1 MQPDCRPTNSIHS
14 RFAGLAAWALLSALP
29 GPTIAQE
36 APAVS
41 NLLAFSGSE
50 TSSEVIL
57 GPDGRLYGTSLSGV
71 SASSGLIFATT
82 TAGVIE
88 VETVYQMDA
97 DDDGG
102 RPEAGLLLAS
112 DGLLYGTT
120 IFGPGQFD
128 TSGTVFR
135 VRSDGSDYTVL
146 FEFAEPDFTDALGN
160 VFNSNGAYPTAALIE
175 GSDGNLYGTTRT
187 GGEFGAGTVFRIARN
202 GSGFQTLH
210 VFAEATQDELTQ
222 VITNED
228 GVSPQAALLEG
239 ADGYFYGTTFTG
251 GPNGTGTIF
260 RLRFDGTG
268 FEVIHRFS
276 DTEPTDV
283 LLPANEEG
291 AAPLAPLTDG
301 GDGFLY
307 GTASQGGNTG
317 NGTVFAIA
325 PDGSVITAL
334 HEFDFADG
342 SRPATGLTLGRD
354 GKLYG
359 TTFSG
364 GTLDEPT
371 LNPVG
376 TIFSIGRDGTGFAT
390 LHVFSGIDGA
400 NPGGS
405 LLQLSDDVFVGT
417 VENGAQCSQGAVYQ
431 FSFSGAT
438 IVDGST
444 DCGPK
449 KKKSGG
455 GSTGLAML
463 GLIGLLGLSR
473 RMRGHLLDS

>member
-1 MQPDCRPTNSIHS
+1 MQPACRLPASIHLRLIS
-14 RFAGLAAWALLSALP
+14 LALLAPVFAFP
-29 GPTIAQE
+29 GLTVAQD

-41 NLLAFSGSE
+41 SLLAFSASE

-57 GPDGRLYGTSLSGV
+57 GPDGRLYGTALSGV

-97 DDDGG
+97 VDDGG
-102 RPEAGLLLAS
+102 RPESGLLLAS

-135 VRSDGSDYTVL
+135 VRPDGSDYTVL
-146 FEFAEPDFTDALGN
+146 FEFAEPDLIDALGN
-160 VFNSNGAYPTAALIE
+160 VFNSNGAYPSAALIE
-175 GSDGNLYGTTRT
+175 GSDGNLYGVTRT

-222 VITNED
+222 VITNDD

-239 ADGYFYGTTFTG
+239 VDGYFYGTTFTG

-260 RLRFDGTG
+260 RLRFDGAG
-268 FEVIHRFS
+268 FEVIHHFS

-283 LLPANEEG
+283 ALPANEEG
-291 AAPLAPLTDG
+291 AAPLAPLIDG

-307 GTASQGGNTG
+307 GTASQGGGTG
-317 NGTVFAIA
+317 NGTVFAVA

-364 GTLDEPT
+364 GTLDVAT
-371 LNPVG
+371 LNPSG
-376 TIFSIGRDGTGFAT
+376 TIFSIARDGTGFAT
-390 LHVFSGIDGA
+390 LHVFSGVDGA

-417 VENGAQCSQGAVYQ
+417 IENGAECSQGAVYQ

-438 IVDGST
+438 ITDGST

-449 KKKSGG
+449 RKKSGG
-455 GSTGLAML
+455 GSSGLWLL
-463 GLIGLLGLSR
+463 GLIALLGLSPR
-473 RMRGHLLDS
+473 IRGQFT